1 MGRRGAAR
9 YIGVLPARAQ
19 FFRSSAL
26 GGHQPETRVRI
37 DRGGWLLFF
46 AHGLSGLGSGPFI
59 AFGAIYQR
67 QLGATAFEIGV
78 LAALGMLVAT
88 LVMLPGTRLAERRNL
103 RKTII
108 AGWLLAVPAPLCYA
122 LAPHWAWTAVGILF
136 LQLSVFNTPAISV
149 YLTLGIP
156 RDRIAAVMTTVF
168 SAYSLG
174 LIVSNLLTGW
184 LAQMLPLSALFW
196 MSFAFFSLATICIA
210 FLPTKAPRHVAA
222 PRLRYRDLMQY
233 PAYRVLLALFA
244 LVTAII
250 FIPWTFTALYAREAA
265 HVDNVWIGVLMAV
278 LYLGSVL
285 IGLSLGRLRRSL
297 GSVVIVLCFEAA
309 YLVSAILLL
318 ASMALPLIGVAFF
331 LRGAFWSFRQV
342 MTAVVGEVLPEHAMA
357 RGYGLFAIVTGAVVI
372 AAYPIGGWMY
382 GLHSAMPFWTSAI
395 LMAFAMLL
403 TIGVRAYFHAN
414 YLKPPQVEVRP
425 DDALPKAA

>member
-1 MGRRGAAR
+1 
-9 YIGVLPARAQ
+9 VLPARAHR
-19 FFRSSAL
+19 FRPPAV

-37 DRGGWLLFF
+37 GRGGWLLFF
-46 AHGLSGLGSGPFI
+46 AHGLSGLGAGPFI

-67 QLGATAFEIGV
+67 QLGASAFEIGV
-78 LAALGMLVAT
+78 LAALGMLIAT
-88 LVMLPGTRLAERRNL
+88 LVMLPGTRLAERRDL

-108 AGWLLAVPAPLCYA
+108 AGWLIAVPAPLCYA
-122 LAPHWAWTAVGILF
+122 IAPHWVWTAAGILF

-196 MSFAFFSLATICIA
+196 MSFGFFALATVCIA
-210 FLPTKAPRHVAA
+210 FLPTKTPRNFDA

-250 FIPWTFTALYAREAA
+250 FIPWTFTALYARDAA
-265 HVDNVWIGVLMAV
+265 HVDNFWIGVLMAV

-309 YLVSAILLL
+309 YMVSAILLL
-318 ASMALPLIGVAFF
+318 ASMALPLVGVAFF

-342 MTAVVGEVLPEHAMA
+342 MTAVIGEVLPDHAMA
-357 RGYGLFAIVTGAVVI
+357 RGYGLFALVTGAVVI
-372 AAYPIGGWMY
+372 VAYPIGGWMY
-382 GLHSAMPFWTSAI
+382 GLHAGMPFWTSAI
-395 LMAFAMLL
+395 LMAFAMLI
-403 TIGVRAYFHAN
+403 TVGVRAYFHAN
-414 YLKPPQVEVRP
+414 YLKPPQVEAMP
-425 DDALPKAA
+425 DDALPRAA

>member
-1 MGRRGAAR
+1 
-9 YIGVLPARAQ
+9 VLPARAHR
-19 FFRSSAL
+19 FRPAAV
-26 GGHQPETRVRI
+26 GGHMPETRVRI
-37 DRGGWLLFF
+37 GRGGWLLFF
-46 AHGLSGLGSGPFI
+46 AHGLSGLGAGPFV

-67 QLGATAFEIGV
+67 QLGASAFEIGV
-78 LAALGMLVAT
+78 LAAVGMLVAT
-88 LVMLPGTRLAERRNL
+88 LVMLPGTRLAERRDL

-108 AGWLLAVPAPLCYA
+108 AGWLIAVPAPLCYA
-122 LAPHWAWTAVGILF
+122 VAPHWAWTAAGILF
-136 LQLSVFNTPAISV
+136 LQASVVNTPAISV
-149 YLTLGIP
+149 YLTLGVP

-174 LIVSNLLTGW
+174 LIASNLLTGW
-184 LAQMLPLSALFW
+184 LAQRLPLSALFW
-196 MSFAFFSLATICIA
+196 MSFAFFCLATVCIA
-210 FLPTKAPRHVAA
+210 FLPNKAPRQVTA
-222 PRLRYRDLMQY
+222 PRLRYRDLMQF

-250 FIPWTFTALYAREAA
+250 FIPWTFTALYAREVA
-265 HVDNVWIGVLMAV
+265 HVDNFWIGALMAG

-297 GSVVIVLCFEAA
+297 GSVAIVLCFEAA

-318 ASMALPLIGVAFF
+318 ASMALPLVGFAFF

-342 MTAVVGEVLPEHAMA
+342 MTAVIGEVLPDHAMA
-357 RGYGLFAIVTGAVVI
+357 RGYGLFALVTGAVVI

-382 GLHSAMPFWTSAI
+382 GHQPGMPFWTSAV
-395 LMAFAMLL
+395 LMGFAMLVTL
-403 TIGVRAYFHAN
+403 GVRAYFQAN
-414 YLKPPQVEVRP
+414 YLKPPQVDIVG

>member
-1 MGRRGAAR
+1 M
-9 YIGVLPARAQ
+9 
-19 FFRSSAL
+19 

-37 DRGGWLLFF
+37 GRGGWLLFF
-46 AHGLSGLGSGPFI
+46 AHGLSGLGAGPFI

-67 QLGATAFEIGV
+67 QLGASAFEIGV
-78 LAALGMLVAT
+78 LAALGMLIAT
-88 LVMLPGTRLAERRNL
+88 LVMLPGTRLAERRDL

-108 AGWLLAVPAPLCYA
+108 AGWLIAVPAPLCYA
-122 LAPHWAWTAVGILF
+122 IAPHWAWTAAGILF

-184 LAQMLPLSALFW
+184 LAQLLPLSALFW
-196 MSFAFFSLATICIA
+196 MSFGFFALATVCIA
-210 FLPTKAPRHVAA
+210 FLPTKTPRNFDA

-250 FIPWTFTALYAREAA
+250 FIPWTFPALYARDAA
-265 HVDNVWIGVLMAV
+265 HVDNFWIGVLMAV

-309 YLVSAILLL
+309 YMVSAILLL
-318 ASMALPLIGVAFF
+318 ASMALPLVGVAFF

-342 MTAVVGEVLPEHAMA
+342 MTAVIGEVLPDHAMA
-357 RGYGLFAIVTGAVVI
+357 RGYGLFALVTGAVVI
-372 AAYPIGGWMY
+372 VAYPIGGWMY
-382 GLHSAMPFWTSAI
+382 GLHAGMPFWTSAI
-395 LMAFAMLL
+395 LMAFAMLI
-403 TIGVRAYFHAN
+403 TVGVRAYFHAN
-414 YLKPPQVEVRP
+414 YLKPPQVEAMP
-425 DDALPKAA
+425 DDALPRAA